1 MSFTRSFISFA
12 RNCRPALVL
21 PVACLALGD
30 VAHAEG
36 YILGFGAARDTEDAT
51 ALTAFG
57 DFGISDKTWLSAM
70 VGRTE
75 TEALIGGFET
85 STYDVG
91 IDHHFDPVGIRL
103 SAAYWGDSGLL
114 DSEDVRVSFYY
125 RDDIATFSA
134 NYERRDFDFVF
145 GSVLLG
151 DRRKVEFQ
159 ADGWGMTSRVRFGDR
174 VSLNLNGMHYEYSR
188 RIRIDPDINIF
199 RFLSASRLSLM
210 NSLLDYHANAGVEVA
225 FGLRSVDVSA
235 GTWKT
240 AVDQSK
246 VDSWSIGFLTPVSDR
261 IDAEF
266 RLSFDDSENFG
277 NTTALAVYLY
287 YFGGS

>member
-1 MSFTRSFISFA
+1 MPFTRRF
-12 RNCRPALVL
+12 RQALFL
-21 PVACLALGD
+21 PVACLALCAA
-30 VAHAEG
+30 AHAEG

-51 ALTAFG
+51 AWTAFG
-57 DFGISDKTWLSAM
+57 DFGIGEKTWLSAM
-70 VGRTE
+70 IGSTE
-75 TEALIGGFET
+75 TEALVGGFET

-91 IDHHFDPVGIRL
+91 VDHYFEPVGVRL
-103 SAAYWGDSGLL
+103 GASYWGDSGLL
-114 DSEDVRVSFYY
+114 DSADIRVSFYY
-125 RDDIATFSA
+125 RDDVATLSA

-159 ADGWGMTSRVRFGDR
+159 ANGWGMTSTVRFGDR
-174 VSLNLNGMHYEYSR
+174 ISLNLSGMHYEYSR
-188 RIRIDPDINIF
+188 RIHIDPDINIF

-210 NSLLDYHANAGVEVA
+210 NSLLDYRVNADVEVA

-235 GTWKT
+235 GSWKT

-266 RLSFDDSENFG
+266 RLSFDDSQNFG
-277 NTTALAVYLY
+277 STTALTVYLY